1 MATVSRLPE
10 KIRASAP
17 IIVSEAEAFD
27 GVHTLIRQLSAANDS
42 FVPDGTDVSLLPA
55 LASSGLLGIT
65 VPSEQGGADLSNIAL
80 SEIIF
85 AAASAN
91 TIAAAALASH
101 FHSIELI
108 RGSAATSSSDYFY
121 GRALAGDLFL
131 MIGTVDGGAGGRLHL
146 EPEPGKPG
154 WRLNGAVQS
163 AIDPIHADWLV
174 LRASNAT
181 GEHALFVPR
190 FTTGLRLAPQLVNF
204 HNVHVDADCCV
215 PLADPT
221 VSTAE
226 PLDNLLQSAQK
237 LGWAERK
244 LNDKVAIHARP
255 STRDHDLAAN
265 YLSSLGLT
273 VSRIESGKA
282 ALERAG
288 RRIDTA
294 QVNADAD
301 AVEKAAFASAIALSS
316 AAEAFDLACEIE
328 TDHQPILSWNRLD
341 PYGHAPIGA
350 RLLENSV
357 H

>member
-1 MATVSRLPE
+1 MGTVSRLPE
-10 KIRASAP
+10 KIRVGAP
-17 IIVSEAEAFD
+17 IIVSEADAFD
-27 GVHTLIRQLSAANDS
+27 RVHTLIRHLSTANDS
-42 FVPDGTDVSLLPA
+42 NAQDGAGALLFPA
-55 LASSGLLGIT
+55 LADSGLLGIT
-65 VPSEQGGADLSNIAL
+65 IPSEQGGADVSNIAL
-80 SEIIF
+80 SEIIL

-101 FHSIELI
+101 FHSIELV
-108 RGSAATSSSDYFY
+108 RGSTATSSCDYFY
-121 GRALAGDLFL
+121 GRALAGDFFL
-131 MIGTVDGGAGGRLHL
+131 MIGTVDDGADGLHL

-154 WRLNGAVQS
+154 WRLNGAVQA

-174 LRASNAT
+174 LRASGAT

-190 FTTGLRLAPQLVNF
+190 FTAGLRLAPELVNF
-204 HNVHVDADCCV
+204 NNVHVDADCCV
-215 PLADPT
+215 PLVDPT

-255 STRDHDLAAN
+255 STRDHTFAAN

-288 RRIDTA
+288 RGIDTA

-301 AVEKAAFASAIALSS
+301 AVEKATFASAIALSN

-328 TDHQPILSWNRLD
+328 TAHQPILSWNRLD